1 MSWRQQS
8 AFVVKEETIVK
19 NTRKASKS
27 NATNSKFKKLETE
40 ILKTGIIDNPYLMI
54 NGKEV
59 IITANR
65 LNVSSKNNTFQVP
78 ADGPVNI
85 NNSLFV
91 GDKTV
96 KMDGVVSVSE
106 KIKSAMN
113 MQKIIYIPI
122 EPRSVLDEND
132 YIKGN
137 HFVVDIEREET
148 RKEIHLMPFSRT
160 EFYEGDHGYIINLCV
175 NIKMNDIDVSS
186 SEDERND
193 SESESEN
200 ENEHTYNDYT
210 YDCVDI
216 VVSTEGQDLAI
227 KMESCY
233 SSLSLL
239 WVPQGKWLIH
249 SLGYKTTPIDI
260 E

>member
-19 NTRKASKS
+19 KTRKDSKS
-27 NATNSKFKKLETE
+27 NTTNSKFKKLETE

-65 LNVSSKNNTFQVP
+65 LIANSKNNSFQVP
-78 ADGPVNI
+78 ADGPINI
-85 NNSLFV
+85 NNALFV
-91 GDKTV
+91 GDKTI
-96 KMDGVVSVSE
+96 KMDGVVYVSE

-113 MQKIIYIPI
+113 MQKIIYIPK

-137 HFVVDIEREET
+137 HFVVDIEREEN

-186 SEDERND
+186 SSEDESSD
-193 SESESEN
+193 SESKN
-200 ENEHTYNDYT
+200 YNSYNGYT

-239 WVPQGKWLIH
+239 WLPQGKWLIH
-249 SLGYKTTPIDI
+249 SLGYKTTLIDI

>member
-54 NGKEV
+54 NGKEI

-65 LNVSSKNNTFQVP
+65 LNASSKNNSFQVP

-113 MQKIIYIPI
+113 MQKIIYIPK

-137 HFVVDIEREET
+137 HFVVDIERKGN

-160 EFYEGDHGYIINLCV
+160 EFYEGHHGYIINLCV
-175 NIKMNDIDVSS
+175 NVKTNDIDVSS
-186 SEDERND
+186 SENESSD
-193 SESESEN
+193 SESEN
-200 ENEHTYNDYT
+200 ENT

-239 WVPQGKWLIH
+239 WLPQGKWLIQ
-249 SLGYKTTPIDI
+249 SLGYKTTPIEI
-260 E
+260 